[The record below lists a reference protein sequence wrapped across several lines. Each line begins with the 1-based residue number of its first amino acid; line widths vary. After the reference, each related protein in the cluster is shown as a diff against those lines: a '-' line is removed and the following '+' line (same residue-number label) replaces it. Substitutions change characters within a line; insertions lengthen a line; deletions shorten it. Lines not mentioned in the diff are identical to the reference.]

1 MNLQDLVPPI
11 ELCKLIPKGE
21 FEDSLHWYRWSWV
34 DQKYLLDVGKPNVR
48 LYREPCPCGMKF
60 FYPAPTLQEILAEL
74 KEYKLIYHGVAPW
87 IESHSFYAENEN
99 LAESALGLWL
109 QLKGIENEKI

>member
-11 ELCKLIPKGE
+11 ELCKLIPNGE

-60 FYPAPTLQEILAEL
+60 FYPAPTLQEILEEL
-74 KEYKLIYHGVAPW
+74 KTYKIKKAKNYII
-87 IESHSFYAENEN
+87 IESQEDDVVSRKSIVDTAMEF
-99 LAESALGLWL
+99 WL
-109 QLKGIENEKI
+109 EIKGVK